1 MSWSIVTDDWRLK
14 LSALGLAVLMLG
26 AVAFSQNP
34 PTTKTLTVGMNYVVP
49 SSPSTPNCP
58 YNIVLINPPSK
69 TTVTYSGL
77 ADVIANVNTSNL
89 IATVDATGAL
99 PGNAVKLNVSA
110 KYLGTDVVRVQQ
122 PPPVAVNID
131 SYACVDVPVQVTAR
145 AAAGW
150 SIDASKTLATCP
162 GAQNPSPCKVHFVGP
177 VSWESGLKALAT
189 FPGLAIGKTDSLN
202 QPVLLVNSSGPLDL
216 SIRTVPAAS
225 TDVTSVGI
233 HVEAFAGTTH
243 ASVPLIDAPPT
254 HGPPS
259 GYRVTGITVT
269 PSVVTISGDPAAVA
283 RVQTIVLAGVDLSR
297 TTSDATF
304 SIAIQY
310 PAGLTGDTQTATVKY
325 SISPNP
331 NVSPGP

>member
-14 LSALGLAVLMLG
+14 LAALGLAVLMLG

-34 PTTKTLTVGMNYVVP
+34 PTTKTLSVSLVYSYP
-49 SSPSTPNCP
+49 PN
-58 YNIVLINPPSK
+58 IILINPPAR
-69 TTVTYSGL
+69 TNVTYSGL

-89 IATVDATGAL
+89 IATVDATGAR
-99 PGNAVKLNVSA
+99 PGSAVRLNVTARS
-110 KYLGTDVVRVQQ
+110 LISSGIVNIQ
-122 PPPVAVNID
+122 PPAPIFVNID
-131 SYACVDVPVQVTAR
+131 TLQAVDVPVQVTAR

-150 SIDASKTLATCP
+150 SIDPSKTLATCL
-162 GAQNPSPCKVHFVGP
+162 GAENPSPCKVHFVGP
-177 VSWESGLKALAT
+177 VTWESGLKALAT
-189 FPGLAIGKTDSLN
+189 FPGFATGVTDSLN
-202 QPVLLVNSSGPLDL
+202 QPVQVVNSTGPVDFTV
-216 SIRTVPAAS
+216 RTVPAVS
-225 TDVTSVGI
+225 TDVTAVTI
-233 HVEAFAGTTH
+233 HVVANAGITH
-243 ASVPLIDAPPT
+243 ASVPVVDAPPT

-269 PSVVTISGDPAAVA
+269 PSIVTISGDSAAVA

-325 SISPNP
+325 TISPNP